1 MARKQQQRS
10 GRSVMIVDDNAEYLL
25 SARAVIAHDGHEV
38 LTVGSASEALAILK
52 TREVDLV
59 LVDYIMP
66 GMGGGDFVRA
76 LRTFRPRTQV
86 ILQTGYAS
94 EHPPRVLLREL
105 DIQGFHD
112 KSDGPEK
119 LSLWIDVGLKAA
131 YTVQLLAQSRAGL
144 RYILDAT
151 PALHRIQPLE
161 DLLQGILLQTSG
173 LLGAANAF
181 VAAGTPPAGQTPL
194 DDGFLAMAQD
204 GGDLSLRAATGRFRV
219 ALRVDESLDP
229 ARLAQVAAALK
240 APGVTTL
247 DGVTIAPLRIGA
259 EAIGVVY
266 LDRAVSEQWET
277 ELVEVFANQA
287 AVAIQNV
294 SLYEM
299 AALDT
304 LTHVATRRFFDLSLA
319 RELRGASRTGA
330 PVGLVVV
337 DVDEMK
343 LINDGHGHGAGDLA
357 LAEIG
362 RRLRKA
368 IRVTDIAGRIGGDE
382 FAVVLPCTD
391 PVGAAIVVERMRR
404 ALAAMTIE
412 VDGRAVP
419 ISASVG
425 AAVLEGAFDPKTDR
439 SRIVSVLETASR
451 RLLAAADA
459 AMYAH
464 KRTQV
469 GAGGVGRVPW
479 PTGSESPPE
488 PKIDTSPPA
497 VADPKSPST

>member
-1 MARKQQQRS
+1 MARKQRDNRS
-10 GRSVMIVDDNAEYLL
+10 GRTVLLVDDSEDYLK
-25 SARAVIAHDGHEV
+25 SARAVIARDGHEV
-38 LTVGSASEALAILK
+38 LTAASAKDGLAVLHE
-52 TREVDLV
+52 RDVDLV
-59 LVDYIMP
+59 LVDYMMP
-66 GMGGGDFVRA
+66 GMTGADFVREMRA
-76 LRTFRPRTQV
+76 FRPRTQV

-161 DLLQGILLQTSG
+161 DLLQGILLQTAG
-173 LLGAANAF
+173 LLGAANSF
-181 VAAGTPPAGQTPL
+181 VAAGAPPPTTSAL
-194 DDGFLAMAQD
+194 DEGFVAMTHD
-204 GGDLSLRAATGRFRV
+204 GGDLCLRAATGRFRV
-219 ALRVDESLDP
+219 AARVEESLEP
-229 ARLAQVAAALK
+229 ERLALLSDALK
-240 APGVTTL
+240 AMRVVTV
-247 DGVTIAPLRIGA
+247 GGATIAPLRVGPQVL
-259 EAIGVVY
+259 GVVY
-266 LDRAVSEQWET
+266 LDRAVSETWET

-319 RELRGASRTGA
+319 RELRGASRTGG
-330 PVGLVVV
+330 PLGFLVI
-337 DVDEMK
+337 DVDKMK
-343 LINDGHGHGAGDLA
+343 ALNDGFGHVAGDRA

-362 RRLRKA
+362 RRLRQA
-368 IRVTDIAGRIGGDE
+368 TRATDIAGRIGGDE
-382 FAVVLPCTD
+382 FAVILPSTD
-391 PVGAAIVVERMRR
+391 ADGVAIVAERMRK
-404 ALAAMTIE
+404 ALRAMTIDL
-412 VDGRAVP
+412 DGRLVP

-425 AAVLEGAFDPKTDR
+425 AAVLEGPFDPKTDR
-439 SRIVSVLETASR
+439 GRIVAVVETASR

-459 AMYAH
+459 DMYAH
-464 KRTQV
+464 KR
-469 GAGGVGRVPW
+469 GVESGDAVTRVTW
-479 PTGSESPPE
+479 PSASE
-488 PKIDTSPPA
+488 
-497 VADPKSPST
+497 